1 MAKKAKGKSSGKAAK
16 KSTPKKGKKKSASVV
31 KTEKPIEVDVTPM
44 TDQETA
50 IVELQEIGITPFNDP
65 MSLSSAEL
73 EQRAVQLDR
82 SKAQNEAEL
91 AAVLYAIEEKQVHVA
106 HGWDRK
112 DYYREHLQI
121 SYTKAAEL
129 VKNWRVLIEV
139 GVTNIMRLSGLSWTK
154 IKIIRKGIINGKIT
168 ARNIETWLG
177 RCIAAPGDKN
187 FTSLEALENMVKSLI
202 SEADRNSMSK
212 ETKTVKFE
220 IAAYE
225 MQIVNQ
231 FEEIAKAA
239 LDTDNRG
246 QWFLQ
251 AIIDFSS
258 NYANLKDKK
267 DAAFWKSRGLA
278 ALKELAERTAPVAAI
293 FVPLSDDITAQ
304 KIGVAPT
311 SHIFQGYKD
320 GSSDPLFCVASSE
333 SEAKQFLGVKR
344 VRMFPIMVAASLLPA
359 APFTV
364 TPEIKIDEPAPEKAK
379 PAKAA
384 GAKTP
389 TNLGTGGV
397 VEAVKVMKSKDV
409 KVEIS
414 RLVPYLGVSEAAY
427 YSKKDELEKALPEGL
442 DINQGL
448 LCWLYNEEI
457 KAAKKGSKKK
467 TAAKKTAAKK
477 TVTKKAPKKASK
489 KGSGK

>member
-1 MAKKAKGKSSGKAAK
+1 MAKKSTGKSSGKATK
-16 KSTPKKGKKKSASVV
+16 KSTPKKGKKVADVV
-31 KTEKPIEVDVTPM
+31 KADGPIEVNAKPM
-44 TDQETA
+44 SDQETA
-50 IVELQEIGITPFNDP
+50 IIELQEIGITPFKDP
-65 MSLSSAEL
+65 MSLTSAEL
-73 EQRAVQLDR
+73 EQRAIQLDR

-106 HGWDRK
+106 HGWERK

-121 SYTKAAEL
+121 SYTKATEL

-139 GVTNIMRLSGLSWTK
+139 GVTNIKRLGGLSWTK
-154 IKIIRKGIINGKIT
+154 IKIIRKGIVNGKIT
-168 ARNIETWLG
+168 TRNIETWLA

-187 FTSLEALENMVKSLI
+187 FTSLEALENMVKKLVAES
-202 SEADRNSMSK
+202 DRANMSK

-225 MQIVNQ
+225 MPIILQ
-231 FEEIAKAA
+231 FEEIAEAA
-239 LDTDNRG
+239 LVANNRG
-246 QWFLQ
+246 EWYLQ

-333 SEAKQFLGVKR
+333 SEALIFLGVKL
-344 VRMFPIMVAASLLPA
+344 VRMFPIKVAQSLMPK

-364 TPEIKIDEPAPEKAK
+364 TPEIKIEEPAPEKPKAAK
-379 PAKAA
+379 VSKAKAPA
-384 GAKTP
+384 S
-389 TNLGTGGV
+389 NV
-397 VEAVKVMKSKDV
+397 VEKVKVMKSKDV
-409 KVEIS
+409 KTEIT
-414 RLVPYLGVSEAAY
+414 RLVPSLGVSEAAY
-427 YSKKDELEKALPEGL
+427 YSRKEELEKTLPVGL
-442 DINQGL
+442 DINQSL
-448 LCWLYNEEI
+448 LCWLYEEEAKI
-457 KAAKKGSKKK
+457 AKKGSKKK
-467 TAAKKTAAKK
+467 AVAKKKI
-477 TVTKKAPKKASK
+477 VKKADK